1 MGCRTSLGLDEAKI
15 NRPLVEARG
24 LRGEAR
30 PLIAQHVMGGHGGLN
45 ILGQK
50 SWNVYGQE
58 QRAKVRRDEEEFAAS
73 NEDPDAGAVPVGAS
87 GPAPRP
93 AGHVGELPTA
103 HHVTLAGHEGPVLA
117 ARFSRGGSYALTCG
131 KDRTFRLWNP
141 FRGTLIKTYEG
152 HAHEVRDVACA
163 ADNSRLATCGG
174 DKQVFLWDVSTG
186 QKIRRFRGH
195 ESAVN
200 AVTFAAEDQVVITA
214 GYDRSVRFFDCRS
227 NSADPIQSVVEW
239 SDAVTCVVTHG
250 GGCRV
255 TGGGVDGSVKTLDVR
270 AGRIHSDDLGHPVTS
285 LAVSGDGQCLLVG
298 MLDGRMCLLDAS
310 DGSVMSEY
318 RGHVSATAK
327 VDARLTLGDGHVVA
341 GSEDGR
347 VVFWELVDARVEV
360 ELEAHPGKVVCG
372 LDYHPKR
379 HAMVTSA
386 TDGTAKVWLPEG
398 VAGTSFD

>member
-1 MGCRTSLGLDEAKI
+1 MALWRGAELLSDWTRPKSSTTGRGAGVARERHAPSSHSTSWAATAGSTSWARSPGTSTARSSAPRSAATRRSSPRRTKIRTRAPCRWA
-15 NRPLVEARG
+15 P
-24 LRGEAR
+24 
-30 PLIAQHVMGGHGGLN
+30 
-45 ILGQK
+45 
-50 SWNVYGQE
+50 
-58 QRAKVRRDEEEFAAS
+58 
-73 NEDPDAGAVPVGAS
+73 S

-152 HAHEVRDVACA
+152 HARGSRRRVRRGQLAPRDA
-163 ADNSRLATCGG
+163 AATSRCSSGTCPPGRRSGGSGATSPRSTRRRLRGGGSGG
-174 DKQVFLWDVSTG
+174 DHRR
-186 QKIRRFRGH
+186 IRSLRG
-195 ESAVN
+195 
-200 AVTFAAEDQVVITA
+200 
-214 GYDRSVRFFDCRS
+214 FFDCRS
-227 NSADPIQSVVEW
+227 NSSDPIQSVVEW
-239 SDAVTCVVTHG
+239 NDAVTCVGTHG

-310 DGSVMSEY
+310 DGSVMAEY

-327 VDARLTLGDGHVVA
+327 VDARRRSATA
-341 GSEDGR
+341 RRRGSEDGR
-347 VVFWELVDARVEV
+347 SSSGSWWTRAW
-360 ELEAHPGKVVCG
+360 
-372 LDYHPKR
+372 
-379 HAMVTSA
+379 T
-386 TDGTAKVWLPEG
+386 
-398 VAGTSFD
+398 